1 MLEATHE
8 ALRALV
14 PFSLIKHPGGSSAL
28 MRYTPFIERAVA
40 SLAYFKDLDMAA
52 SVEDSGDD
60 SY

>member
-1 MLEATHE
+1 MHE
-8 ALRALV
+8 AFRKLV
-14 PFSLIKHPGGSSAL
+14 PLFINKKHWGGSSAL

-40 SLAYFKDLDMAA
+40 SLAYFKDLDMAT